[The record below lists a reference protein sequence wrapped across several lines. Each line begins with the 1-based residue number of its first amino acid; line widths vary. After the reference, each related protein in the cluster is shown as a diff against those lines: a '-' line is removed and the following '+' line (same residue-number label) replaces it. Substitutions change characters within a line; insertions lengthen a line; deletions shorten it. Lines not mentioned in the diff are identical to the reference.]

1 MTSLRSGAE
10 HFPTP
15 RIRFDA
21 RAVAIALAA
30 ALAVTLTALV
40 IVLATSSGG
49 SEPVRVA
56 PTSGTTPPS
65 PAERDQPP
73 GLDGPGMRP

>member
-1 MTSLRSGAE
+1 MTTLRSGARQV
-10 HFPTP
+10 PAP
-15 RIRFDA
+15 RIQVSP
-21 RAVAIALAA
+21 RALAIGLAA

-40 IVLATSSGG
+40 IVLASSSGG

-56 PTSGTTPPS
+56 PTSGPIPPS
-65 PAERDQPP
+65 AAERHQQP